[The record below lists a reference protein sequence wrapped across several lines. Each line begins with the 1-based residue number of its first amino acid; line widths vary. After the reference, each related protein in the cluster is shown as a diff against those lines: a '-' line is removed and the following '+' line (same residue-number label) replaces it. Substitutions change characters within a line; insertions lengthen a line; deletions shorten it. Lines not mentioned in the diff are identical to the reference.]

1 MTTIDLGVTAEPLAL
16 AEAKAW
22 ARIERDDEDGLI
34 SGLISAGREAIERE
48 TGLAL
53 IARSFRLALD
63 PAPADGWVE
72 MTRRPLVEVEG
83 VTAYDAAGNP
93 TAFTASEAVAERPI
107 GADGVRLSGAV
118 LDAAANGV
126 EIEFTAGFA
135 AGACPA
141 GLVLA
146 LKAICAASYE
156 ARALV
161 EPGMQPALRP
171 AIAEQLIAPYRRVR
185 I

>member
-1 MTTIDLGVTAEPLAL
+1 MTTIDLGLAAEPLTL

-22 ARIERDDEDGLI
+22 ARIERDDEDALI
-34 SGLISAGREAIERE
+34 GDLIRAGREAIEGE
-48 TGLAL
+48 TGLSL
-53 IARSFRLALD
+53 VARSFRLSLD
-63 PAPADGWVE
+63 PAPCDGWVE
-72 MTRRPLVEVEG
+72 ATRRPLVSVDG

-93 TAFTASEAVAERPI
+93 ALFTPEDAIVERPL
-107 GADGVRLSGAV
+107 GLDGFRLAGPV
-118 LDAAANGV
+118 VDAAANGV

-141 GLVLA
+141 GLLLA
-146 LKAICAASYE
+146 LKAIVAASYE

-161 EPGMQPALRP
+161 EPGLQPALRP
-171 AIAEQLIAPYRRVR
+171 AIAERLLAPYRRVR